1 MRNDSNGCKTDVML
15 VQHIIASKLQVVKRE
30 IQNIKLLKTTLYGLM
45 SCSHLRF
52 LLALLPHYTC
62 LLAIECNMI
71 FVSSNP

>member
-1 MRNDSNGCKTDVML
+1 
-15 VQHIIASKLQVVKRE
+15 
-30 IQNIKLLKTTLYGLM
+30 M

-62 LLAIECNMI
+62 LLAIECTMI